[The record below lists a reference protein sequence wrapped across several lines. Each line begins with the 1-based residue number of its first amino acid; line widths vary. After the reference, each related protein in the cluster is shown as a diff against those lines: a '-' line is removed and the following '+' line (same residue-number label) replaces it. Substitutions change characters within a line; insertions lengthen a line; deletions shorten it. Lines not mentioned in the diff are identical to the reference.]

1 MKKIKIISIFLAL
14 AVLTVLFTS
23 CAKND
28 TKTPDNSTI
37 ESTTNFNVDATIIK
51 ETLYEKLIREID
63 GNFQKDYYEAV
74 STIEMVETC
83 NKYAEKWDYIA
94 NECYNAIMAYNK
106 EDIEMT
112 GYPSTEDF
120 KRAVIDMKEDW
131 NEYYTSNCEDYRTTL
146 HFTYGPG
153 TIVGPVFAH
162 HQYELKMD
170 WALQLVDICQMVFI
184 EDTLEL
190 NLENLG

>member
-1 MKKIKIISIFLAL
+1 MKKEKVISVFLAL
-14 AVLTVLFTS
+14 IVLVVSFSS
-23 CAKND
+23 CAKDNA
-28 TKTPDNSTI
+28 KTSDNSTK
-37 ESTTNFNVDATIIK
+37 ESTTNSTMDAIV
-51 ETLYEKLIREID
+51 EESLHQKLIRTID
-63 GNFQKDYYEAV
+63 GNFQKDFYEAV

-112 GYPSTEDF
+112 GYPSKEEF
-120 KRAVIDMKEDW
+120 KQAVIDMKEDW

-162 HQYELKMD
+162 HQYELKME

-190 NLENLG
+190 NLEDIG

>member
-28 TKTPDNSTI
+28 TKTPDDSTT

-51 ETLYEKLIREID
+51 ETLYEKFIREID
-63 GNFQKDYYEAV
+63 GNFQKDFAEAV
-74 STIEMVETC
+74 STIEMVEVCDT
-83 NKYAEKWDYIA
+83 YATKWDYVA
-94 NECYNAIMAYNK
+94 NECYNAIMAYDK

-131 NEYYTSNCEDYRTTL
+131 NEYYTSNCEDYKTTL
-146 HFTYGPG
+146 HFVYGPG

-162 HQYELKMD
+162 HQYELKME